1 MSMSGTLDATIRV
14 AVACGSRRP
23 RPARATVHPNKE
35 CVRLSMKKVL
45 ISALALVA
53 LPLLVAQQPTAARQ
67 GQAEPA
73 PATASILL
81 YHRFGPVV
89 HDEMTVR
96 TATFRAQLDYLK
108 QHGYP
113 IVPLRTVVSHLL
125 GKGPA
130 PPPRSV
136 VITVDDGHASV
147 FTEMLPLVTEYRIPV
162 TLFIYPSAISNAS
175 YAMKWDQL
183 ASLQRT

>member
-1 MSMSGTLDATIRV
+1 M
-14 AVACGSRRP
+14 GSRFTTVTAAFLLTAIGLAAP
-23 RPARATVHPNKE
+23 QRPA
-35 CVRLSMKKVL
+35 
-45 ISALALVA
+45 I
-53 LPLLVAQQPTAARQ
+53 ARQ
-67 GQAEPA
+67 VPPA
-73 PATASILL
+73 SVSADSSILL

-96 TATFRAQLDYLK
+96 TSTFRGQLEYLK
-108 QHGYP
+108 QHGYQ

-147 FTEMLPLVTEYRIPV
+147 
-162 TLFIYPSAISNAS
+162 
-175 YAMKWDQL
+175 
-183 ASLQRT
+183 